1 MLFAKQLYHLLK
13 TLMRTPLALSLSIIF
28 YVNIYSKFAYPF
40 MVGKIFQI
48 YGYCILLKNALASQK
63 NENRYF
69 YPKNDIFTH
78 APAGSYHQI
87 CL

>member
-1 MLFAKQLYHLLK
+1 
-13 TLMRTPLALSLSIIF
+13 
-28 YVNIYSKFAYPF
+28 

-87 CL
+87 CLETEGNDSYPRKHFLEIYSGH